1 MALGRRNA
9 DGGGKDGAEGSSG
22 GVGCSAPGG
31 EGVGSEA
38 RGVTTG
44 GEGLD
49 PGREVL
55 KPEEE
60 STPSDS
66 TFFQRD
72 ELRGSSLVFST
83 LPCCVLK

>member
-1 MALGRRNA
+1 MALGRRNVS
-9 DGGGKDGAEGSSG
+9 GGGKDGADGSSG

-38 RGVTTG
+38 RGLTTG
-44 GEGLD
+44 GEGRD

-60 STPSDS
+60 STPSNS
-66 TFFQRD
+66 TFFHRA
-72 ELRGSSLVFST
+72 
-83 LPCCVLK
+83 

>member
-1 MALGRRNA
+1 MALGRRNV
-9 DGGGKDGAEGSSG
+9 GGDGKDGAEGSSG

-44 GEGLD
+44 GEGRD
-49 PGREVL
+49 PGWREVL

-60 STPSDS
+60 SSAS
-66 TFFQRD
+66 ASAFFHRA
-72 ELRGSSLVFST
+72 
-83 LPCCVLK
+83 